1 MKITVYSTTTCT
13 FCVQLEKW
21 LTSKELPYTKFM
33 LDQDEELKN
42 KVIEESGF
50 RSVPITLI
58 EKDDNS
64 KEYIMGFDVPKLS
77 ATLGV

>member
-21 LTSKELPYTKFM
+21 LTSKNLPYTKVM

-42 KVIEESGF
+42 KVIEDSGF
-50 RSVPITLI
+50 RSVPITLL
-58 EKDDNS
+58 EKEDS
-64 KEYIMGFDVPKLS
+64 KEYILGFDTQKLGAS
-77 ATLGV
+77 LGV